1 MTELDQ
7 GSSHIQVIDA
17 NPIKGIMNKQMI
29 KVKKM
34 QGVLY
39 VQIVYLDFKTSECI
53 MGFVFENLLWK
64 VLFC

>member
-29 KVKKM
+29 KVKKKM

-39 VQIVYLDFKTSECI
+39 VQIVYLDFKTS
-53 MGFVFENLLWK
+53 
-64 VLFC
+64 

>member
-29 KVKKM
+29 KVEKNARSIICTNCIFRL
-34 QGVLY
+34 Q
-39 VQIVYLDFKTSECI
+39 DFL
-53 MGFVFENLLWK
+53 MYYGFCF
-64 VLFC
+64 

>member
-29 KVKKM
+29 KVK
-34 QGVLY
+34 QNARSIICTNCIFRL
-39 VQIVYLDFKTSECI
+39 QDF
-53 MGFVFENLLWK
+53 
-64 VLFC
+64 

>member
-29 KVKKM
+29 KVKKKNARSIICTNCIFRL
-34 QGVLY
+34 Q
-39 VQIVYLDFKTSECI
+39 DFL
-53 MGFVFENLLWK
+53 MYYGFCF
-64 VLFC
+64 

>member
-29 KVKKM
+29 KLKKKCKKYYM
-34 QGVLY
+34 YKLY
-39 VQIVYLDFKTSECI
+39 I
-53 MGFVFENLLWK
+53 
-64 VLFC
+64 

>member
-1 MTELDQ
+1 
-7 GSSHIQVIDA
+7 
-17 NPIKGIMNKQMI
+17 
-29 KVKKM
+29 M